1 MPFKVKRTSRE
12 ASSMED
18 NWCWE
23 QSFIGVDVGTND
35 VKGVEFVQKGYWLN
49 VISTHDVDAY
59 MTQQDGSHVPLK
71 VKVVFLFARNSK

>member
-1 MPFKVKRTSRE
+1 M
-12 ASSMED
+12 
-18 NWCWE
+18 
-23 QSFIGVDVGTND
+23 DVGTND